1 MANNDKTAQA
11 FDMIEQGVKDVYSS
25 DKFKNYLSCLSKFH
39 NYSLKNILL
48 ILYQNPN
55 ATHVAGYSAWKY
67 NFNRQVNKGEK
78 GLLILAPFPAK
89 ETRMID
95 KLDVN
100 GKIVLDSKGQRVQEE
115 KEFDKLKFKE

>member
-39 NYSLKNILL
+39 NYSLNNTLL

-67 NFNRQVNKGEK
+67 NFNWQVNKGEK
-78 GLLILAPFPAK
+78 GLVILAPFPTK
-89 ETRMID
+89 ETRYGWHTKKSKD
-95 KLDVN
+95 K
-100 GKIVLDSKGQRVQEE
+100 GKQKW
-115 KEFDKLKFKE
+115 LKIWYPKFLNAF